1 MPELDRIELEGIDG
15 GHMTVAPA
23 NSLGGN
29 PAAEFTLNAPG
40 RKIKVRLAPTD
51 LARLVEWGTEYL
63 KEFPPAKTVE

>member
-1 MPELDRIELEGIDG
+1 MERLDLDGIDG
-15 GHMTVAPA
+15 GSMTAAPA

-29 PAAEFTLNAPG
+29 PAAELTMNVSG
-40 RKIKVRLAPTD
+40 RKVKVRLAPTD